1 MIKKWEHYRI
11 DEEEMKRIA
20 IKNGISLLLA
30 RVLLN
35 RGVDTDEKVKK
46 FLHPELSDMYD
57 PFLLKDM
64 DVAVD
69 TILKSIEN
77 KEKITIY
84 GDYDVDGITSIT
96 VLTKFLNSVGVETSY
111 YLPNRLEEGYGLN
124 NKAIDKLKASGTSL
138 MITVDCGISAY
149 EEIEYAKSL
158 GLKVIVTDHHE
169 CPEKLPNTIAVVDA
183 KRQDDTYPFS
193 SLAGVGVTFK
203 LVQALAMKMNLPK
216 ESYFKYLDI
225 VCLGTVADIVP
236 LVDENRVIVKYG
248 LECVKKT
255 ENIGLKELLKLSGY
269 TKIDSSAI
277 SFGVAPRINACG
289 RMGEAE
295 LALKLLLTN
304 DEAEAQII
312 ANKLQEMNKERQD
325 VEKRI
330 MEEAIQIIERD
341 KLYEDSAIV
350 VGSENWHHGVIGIVA
365 SKITEM
371 YYKPSILV
379 CFDGEDGKGSGRSI
393 DGFDLHNALGKCT
406 DYLQKYGGHE
416 MAIGLTLKK
425 SSFADFR
432 KKLNEIAKAEIA
444 EDAMPIVKVDS
455 EITAREISIKT
466 IKSLELLEPYG
477 EANSA
482 PIFVYRN
489 IKVDSIR
496 TLSNDKHLKLN
507 VKDGNAIFD
516 AIAFNM
522 GNKKDE
528 IRMGD
533 KVDILHYLEV
543 NRYNG
548 LEKIQLNVKDL
559 KKSL

>member
-1 MIKKWEHYRI
+1 MVKKWEHYRI

-77 KEKITIY
+77 NEKITIY

-124 NKAIDKLKASGTSL
+124 NKAIDKLKAFGTSL

-248 LECVKKT
+248 LERVKKT

-304 DEAEAQII
+304 DEEEAQII

-416 MAIGLTLKK
+416 MAIGLTLQK
-425 SSFADFR
+425 SNFADFR

-477 EANSA
+477 ESNSA

-548 LEKIQLNVKDL
+548 LDKIQLNVKDL